1 METSTLQFQHLLRLL
16 ESTLESA
23 SPADPAPPGLLETLA
38 QWFDCQWATY
48 WKVDSRDLVLR
59 AAATWSEEAIPTDSL
74 LKDTTSRTLA
84 LGEGTAGQ
92 VWRSGIPVCTSD
104 LIQDMCL
111 PRSLDARAAGLAGG
125 IWFPIRTGGETF
137 AVVELLGKHY
147 WKTNPRLIDQ
157 LRLLGESIGRSL
169 QELKKV

>member
-1 METSTLQFQHLLRLL
+1 METSTLPFQHLLRLL
-16 ESTLESA
+16 QPILAAA
-23 SPADPAPPGLLETLA
+23 SQTDPAPPGLLEMLA
-38 QWFDCQWATY
+38 QWFNCQWATY
-48 WKVDSRDLVLR
+48 WKVDSKDLVLR
-59 AAATWSEEAIPTDSL
+59 AVATWTEETIATDSL

-111 PRSLDARAAGLAGG
+111 PRSLDARAAGLTGG
-125 IWFPIRTGGETF
+125 IWFPICAGEETW

-147 WKTNPRLIDQ
+147 WKTDPRLIDQ
-157 LRLLGESIGRSL
+157 LRLLGESIGKSL